1 MGRCC
6 HLLDKVIRFYISLL
20 VLFVSE
26 HFVITFSL
34 IFAFSPVISL
44 CHWRRSVRISTLKCS
59 WQTACTVLASA
70 GSSPWMNLWN
80 TTRKPPSLPAN
91 MERSCTW
98 SNRCCDSYF
107 CIHTG
112 SDTHRHTCTL
122 SPFLSLCLAVSH
134 SLSLYTPNNIATLNR
149 LNSSLSLGPFALA
162 SVLHPD
168 PHTPVCFQDCRPLL
182 VIRWNVFKLRDELT
196 SPMMSTE
203 SGKTSSCFFVYHTV
217 LRKPVVCVTMNTSP
231 KALLGLELSLWC
243 PTLSIYELAHCHSHH
258 CSWSIQENRQ
268 DSNLWWIIL

>member
-6 HLLDKVIRFYISLL
+6 LLLDKVIRFYISLL

-122 SPFLSLCLAVSH
+122 SPSLSLYLAVSH

-168 PHTPVCFQDCRPLL
+168 PQTLL
-182 VIRWNVFKLRDELT
+182 YVFKTVALCWW
-196 SPMMSTE
+196 
-203 SGKTSSCFFVYHTV
+203 SGETFSSSETNWRAPWWALSQVKPPAAFLYTTQCLGSLSFVWPWTR
-217 LRKPVVCVTMNTSP
+217 LPRPC
-231 KALLGLELSLWC
+231 
-243 PTLSIYELAHCHSHH
+243 
-258 CSWSIQENRQ
+258 
-268 DSNLWWIIL
+268 